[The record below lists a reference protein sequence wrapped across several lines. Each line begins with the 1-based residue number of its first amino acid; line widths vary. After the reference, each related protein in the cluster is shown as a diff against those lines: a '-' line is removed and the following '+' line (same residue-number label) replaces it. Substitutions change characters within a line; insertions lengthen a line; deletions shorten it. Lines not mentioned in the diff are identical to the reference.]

1 MSKRHYIWLLL
12 AVFSFL
18 WIGCSPQDAPKKESK
33 YFVEELAT
41 LDLTI
46 KDWLSDVLAQFGSGV
61 SDFNVEDII
70 DLIDRVLSPKMRV
83 VAISYNTQDHFGNP
97 VLGTGCFVYPL
108 NLKPRGVVEMAT
120 VGNLDQETCPTTD
133 IQKGIFYLESFP
145 SLFNYITITPDML
158 GVLYTRHM
166 PRPVMLDH
174 NSGLVTYH
182 MRKAVEEYLLE
193 KENYQMSNRSI
204 ILGYSQ
210 GGPAALSAAKY
221 YMENPIG
228 IQVDMVYTGGGAY
241 DGMEALKA
249 LARTEKSDY
258 LAIPWIP
265 ISMNYYYQLNLD
277 FSKIF
282 TNGMEN
288 PIDSPDPLEGGDGYA
303 YWFNGAHRSG
313 RLRNRWGTDIRNYM
327 HPDFFSEQP
336 KGEFLKL
343 QECLHEN
350 SIAQNWTP
358 DPLLNIYLLHS
369 SEDTFVP
376 VECSDFLYKK
386 YKEKGCSIHYE
397 RITGD
402 HNEAGFEF
410 IKKAGAY
417 LLIK

>member
-1 MSKRHYIWLLL
+1 MQRHHVCRLL
-12 AVFSFL
+12 VVISFL
-18 WIGCSPQDAPKKESK
+18 WIGCAPQDAFKEEPK

-41 LDLTI
+41 LDLTL
-46 KDWLSDVLAQFGSGV
+46 KDWLKDMLKEFGKNVPNLAV
-61 SDFNVEDII
+61 DDII
-70 DLIDRVLSPKMRV
+70 DLIDKVLNPKMRI

-108 NLKPRGVVEMAT
+108 DLKPRGVVEMAT
-120 VGNLDQETCPTTD
+120 IGNLDQETCPTTD
-133 IQKGIFYLESFP
+133 VQKGIYYMESFP
-145 SLFNYITITPDML
+145 SMFNYITITPDML

-166 PRPVMLDH
+166 PRPVLLDH

-204 ILGYSQ
+204 IMGYSQ
-210 GGPAALSAAKY
+210 GGPAALSVAKY
-221 YMENPIG
+221 YIENPTG
-228 IQVDMVYTGGGAY
+228 VQVDMVFTGGGAY
-241 DGMEALKA
+241 DRNEALKT
-249 LARTEKSDY
+249 LARTKKSDY

-265 ISMNYYYQLNLD
+265 ISMNYYYQLDLD

-303 YWFNGAHRSG
+303 YWFNGTHRSTQ
-313 RLRNRWGTDIRNYM
+313 LRNRWGTDITNYM
-327 HPDFFSEQP
+327 HPDFFFEQP
-336 KGEFLKL
+336 KGEFLKMQASL
-343 QECLHEN
+343 EEN
-350 SIAQNWTP
+350 SIARNWTP
-358 DPLLNIYLLHS
+358 GPLLNIYLLHS

-397 RITGD
+397 RITGN
-402 HNEAGFEF
+402 HHEGGFEF
-410 IKKAGAY
+410 IKKAAAY